1 MNPLHWKREYQIAF
15 LGAAVLGSYIG
26 TFVGVRQ
33 AEPSATFYWLWVGL
47 WGVAGTLMSAAGAF
61 IRQLLRDQIYNW
73 DTVNAGPSTYPVK
86 GHAVMSV
93 KVRPKPK
100 DSGFEAREAPW
111 RESKTAQ
118 PSDNMLE
125 RSVRE
130 ASGCN
135 VQ

>member
-1 MNPLHWKREYQIAF
+1 
-15 LGAAVLGSYIG
+15 
-26 TFVGVRQ
+26 
-33 AEPSATFYWLWVGL
+33 
-47 WGVAGTLMSAAGAF
+47 
-61 IRQLLRDQIYNW
+61 
-73 DTVNAGPSTYPVK
+73 
-86 GHAVMSV
+86 MSV

-111 RESKTAQ
+111 RESKTAE

>member
-1 MNPLHWKREYQIAF
+1 MHRVIVKSEELHGLKPILEDRHHA
-15 LGAAVLGSYIG
+15 L
-26 TFVGVRQ
+26 
-33 AEPSATFYWLWVGL
+33 PSEEVD
-47 WGVAGTLMSAAGAF
+47 MSAFKKVPRHGAGLIGEWDTQSAGA
-61 IRQLLRDQIYNW
+61 L
-73 DTVNAGPSTYPVK
+73 ACPVK

-111 RESKTAQ
+111 RESKTAE

>member
-1 MNPLHWKREYQIAF
+1 M
-15 LGAAVLGSYIG
+15 
-26 TFVGVRQ
+26 
-33 AEPSATFYWLWVGL
+33 LWVFSESISRMRAPGDSRM
-47 WGVAGTLMSAAGAF
+47 TISA
-61 IRQLLRDQIYNW
+61 RSLLRLCAFPRKRTPKN
-73 DTVNAGPSTYPVK
+73 VGAPACPGK

-111 RESKTAQ
+111 RESKTAE